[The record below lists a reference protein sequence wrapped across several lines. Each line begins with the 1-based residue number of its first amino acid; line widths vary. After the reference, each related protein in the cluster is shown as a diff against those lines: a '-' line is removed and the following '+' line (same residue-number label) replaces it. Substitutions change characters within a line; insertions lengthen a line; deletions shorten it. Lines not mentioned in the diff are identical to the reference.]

1 MTKSRITLIA
11 LAICCI
17 ALLSASTAAYFVVQ
31 GTAYNVIT
39 TGVLDIDL
47 HEKTTDGAEPDTPL
61 QDLPDWQDKGG
72 VMPGMNV
79 SKIVYVENIGDQPA
93 YVRIKLEK
101 HVTAADESELSTDVL
116 VLDLDTANWTE
127 KDGWYYYNSPLPAG
141 ENTIPLFNSVYFDA
155 QTGNEYQNATA
166 TVKVSVQAVQVANNG
181 ATVMDAA
188 GWPVEIEEPEPT
200 ETPEPIEE

>member
-11 LAICCI
+11 LAICCL
-17 ALLSASTAAYFVVQ
+17 AMLGASTAAYFVVQ
-31 GTAYNVIT
+31 ATAYNVIT
-39 TGVLDIDL
+39 TGVLDIEL
-47 HEKTTDGAEPDTPL
+47 REKTTDGAEPDTPL

-72 VMPGMNV
+72 VMPSMTV
-79 SKIVYVENIGDQPA
+79 SKIVYVENTGDQPA

-101 HVTAADESELSTDVL
+101 QMIAEDESELSTDAL

-141 ENTIPLFNSVYFDA
+141 EITIPLLNSVYFDA

-188 GWPVEIEEPEPT
+188 GWPVETEE
-200 ETPEPIEE
+200 